1 MQLPRPLPVVVLA
14 DVSGSMA
21 QDGKIDVLNQSIS
34 AMIRSFAAEDTVRG
48 EILVGVVT
56 FGGDGARLH
65 HPPVPARE
73 AQWTDMAASGR
84 TPLGGALDLLAD
96 LLQDEEIIP
105 RRAFQPT
112 LVLVSDGMPTDE
124 WHEALTRLLGTERGG
139 KAVRLAVG
147 IGQDMDQDAFTVL
160 NQFVANPAIPVM
172 RADEI
177 HRLSSFFA
185 WVTMSVTT
193 RVRSG
198 RPEDPAVMRPEDLL
212 DFMN

>member
-1 MQLPRPLPVVVLA
+1 LA

-34 AMIRSFAAEDTVRG
+34 TMIRTFVAEDTIRG
-48 EILVGVVT
+48 EISVGVVT
-56 FGGDGARLH
+56 FGGDGAWLH
-65 HPPVPARE
+65 QAPAPVRE

-84 TPLGGALDLLAD
+84 TPLGEAFDLLAE
-96 LLQDEEIIP
+96 LLRREDVIP

-124 WHEALTRLLGTERGG
+124 WQEPLARLLDTERGG

-147 IGQDMDQDAFTVL
+147 IGQDMDEDAFAVL
-160 NQFVANPAIPVM
+160 NRFVANPAIPVM

-198 RPEDPAVMRPEDLL
+198 RPDDPAAMRPEDLL